1 MRAMS
6 PTITI
11 PSELLPADGRFGC
24 GPSKV
29 PTGHVARLAEVSDQ
43 LVGTSHRQAGV
54 KDLVGRIR
62 EGLATYFGLPE
73 GYEVALGNGG
83 ASLFWDAATFQ
94 LIERRSWHGVFGE
107 FSTKF
112 ADIVAAT
119 PHLDEPVRR
128 EAAFGARPVV
138 EAVDGVD
145 AYALTHCET
154 STGVMMPIERPA
166 DPHALVLA
174 DATSAAGGLAFD
186 PREVDAYYFSPQ
198 KGFASDGGLWV
209 ALLSPA
215 AIERLERLA
224 SERPTPA
231 MLDLQT
237 ALANSRKNQ
246 TLNTP
251 AVATLQLMAHQ
262 IDVLNEAGGLPAVA
276 ASCAAKA
283 GTVYAWAD
291 KRDWA
296 EPFVTDREARSDVVC
311 TVDLDQAIP
320 AADVSAALRAHGV
333 VDTEGYRKL
342 GRNQLRIATFPAI
355 DPGDVE
361 ALLACV
367 DYVAERMG
375 S

>member
-1 MRAMS
+1 MTS
-6 PTITI
+6 TITI
-11 PSELLPADGRFGC
+11 PTELLPADGRFGC

-29 PTGHVARLAEVSDQ
+29 PNAHVERFADVAPQ
-43 LVGTSHRQAGV
+43 LLGTSHRQAGV
-54 KDLVGRIR
+54 KDLVARIR
-62 EGLATYFGLPE
+62 DGLATYFALPE

-94 LIERRSWHGVFGE
+94 LIDQRSCHGVFGQ

-112 ADIVAAT
+112 ADIAAHS

-128 EAAFGARPVV
+128 EAPFGARPVM
-138 EAVDGVD
+138 EPAEGVD

-154 STGVMMPIERPA
+154 STGVMMPIERPDA
-166 DPHALVLA
+166 DALVLA

-186 PREVDAYYFSPQ
+186 PDQVDAYYFSPQ

-215 AIERLERLA
+215 AIERIERLA
-224 SERPTPA
+224 GERATPA
-231 MLDLQT
+231 ILDLNA
-237 ALANSRKNQ
+237 ALASSRKNE
-246 TLNTP
+246 TVNTP
-251 AVATLQLMAHQ
+251 AVATLHLMAAQ
-262 IDVLNEAGGLPAVA
+262 VDVLNGAGGLPAVA

-283 GTVYAWAD
+283 GTVYAWAE

-296 EPFVTDREARSDVVC
+296 EPFVSEREARSDVVC
-311 TVDLDQAIP
+311 TVDLDEAIP
-320 AADVSAALRAHGV
+320 APEVSSVLRANGV

-342 GRNQLRIATFPAI
+342 GRNQLRIATFPAV

-367 DYVAERMG
+367 DHVAERVG
-375 S
+375 

>member
-1 MRAMS
+1 MS
-6 PTITI
+6 DSITI
-11 PSELLPADGRFGC
+11 PSELLPGDGRFGC

-29 PTGHVARLAEVSDQ
+29 PGAHVDRLAEVADQ
-43 LVGTSHRQAGV
+43 LLGTSHRQAGV
-54 KDLVGRIR
+54 KGLVGRIR
-62 EGLATYFGLPE
+62 DGLATYFALPE
-73 GYEVALGNGG
+73 GYEVALGVGG
-83 ASLFWDAATFQ
+83 ATLFWDAATFH
-94 LIERRSWHGVFGE
+94 LIDRRSCHGVFGE

-112 ADIVAAT
+112 ADIVANA
-119 PHLDEPVRR
+119 PHLDDPVRR

-138 EAVDGVD
+138 EPADGVD

-154 STGVMMPIERPA
+154 STGVMMPIERPD
-166 DPHALVLA
+166 DPDALVLV

-186 PREVDAYYFSPQ
+186 PRQVDAYYFSPQ

-209 ALLSPA
+209 ALLSPD
-215 AIERLERLA
+215 AIERIERLA
-224 SERPTPA
+224 GQRATPA
-231 MLDLQT
+231 MLDLHT

-276 ASCAAKA
+276 AGCAAKA
-283 GTVYAWAD
+283 GSIYAWAE

-296 EPFVTDREARSDVVC
+296 EPFVSDREARSDVVC
-311 TVDLDQAIP
+311 TIDLDEAIP
-320 AADVSAALRAHGV
+320 AAEVSAALRANGV

-361 ALLACV
+361 ALLGCI
-367 DYVAERMG
+367 DYVAERVG
-375 S
+375 